1 MVFPWLTGHRSA
13 LPGQS
18 ILTIDTAAHNHYFA
32 ASYPILGPRRFL
44 NPGGSTP
51 MGLGPTAIIGAKL
64 ARPDLPCVC
73 VKGDS
78 GFLMVNQEVA
88 TACEWE
94 TPVVWIV
101 FNNGALEA
109 IRSGQKSAYDGRI
122 IGTEF
127 SQPIDSAMMGRSMG
141 ALALRVS
148 HHDEFVPAVQE
159 ALASGRPTV
168 IDVLVAADAVP
179 PPVAGRWAEPERD
192 WPSPLPRGT
201 LRHYTPD
208 TWPG

>member
-1 MVFPWLTGHRSA
+1 M
-13 LPGQS
+13 LP
-18 ILTIDTAAHNHYFA
+18 A
-32 ASYPILGPRRFL
+32 
-44 NPGGSTP
+44 
-51 MGLGPTAIIGAKL
+51 
-64 ARPDLPCVC
+64 
-73 VKGDS
+73 
-78 GFLMVNQEVA
+78 
-88 TACEWE
+88 
-94 TPVVWIV
+94 
-101 FNNGALEA
+101 
-109 IRSGQKSAYDGRI
+109 SGQLDTSRHTGRHHPGRRDHQAHPI
-122 IGTEF
+122 AECLDGTEF
-127 SQPIDSAMMGRSMG
+127 SQPIDFAMMGRSMG
-141 ALALRVS
+141 ALGLRVS